1 MPRDDV
7 PDLAHRLGEHAEAVC
22 RHYLSNGRRSGKY
35 WIVGD
40 ARNEPGGSMYVR
52 LVATATRPAGK
63 WTDAATGEHGD
74 LLDVIRESLGLIDFK
89 QVADEARSFLAMP
102 RPIRVRRSTF
112 QASPPVSIASSEASR
127 RLFAISR
134 PILSTVVETY
144 LHGRGITALHGT
156 ASLRFHPRCY
166 YRPDD
171 GGPTATWPA
180 MIAAVT
186 DLSGRQTGAHRTW
199 LDPDG
204 GGKAC
209 LDTPRRAMGDLLG
222 HAVRFGQPESVMAA
236 GEGIETTLSLRCAM
250 PGMAMA
256 AALSAAHLA
265 AILFP
270 PTLRRLYV
278 IRDNDPAGDSARDTL
293 MDRAHEAGIEAIV
306 LSPGMEDF
314 NEDLRHR
321 GLDALGASLA
331 GQLMRRDRNRYL
343 AGSHDPGYQHT
354 AR

>member
-1 MPRDDV
+1 MPRDHV
-7 PDLAHRLGEHAEAVC
+7 SDLAHRLGEHAEAVC
-22 RHYLSNGRRSGKY
+22 RHYLFNGRRSGKY

-40 ARNEPGGSMYVR
+40 VRNEPGRSMFVR
-52 LVATATRPAGK
+52 LVPAALRPAGK

-74 LLDVIRESLGLIDFK
+74 LLDVIRGSMGLIDFK
-89 QVADEARSFLAMP
+89 DVADEARSFLAMP
-102 RPIRVRRSTF
+102 LPKREQRSGF
-112 QASPPVSIASSEASR
+112 PASSLNSIASPQASR
-127 RLFAISR
+127 RLFAISK
-134 PILSTVVETY
+134 PILGTIVETY
-144 LHGRGITALHGT
+144 LRGRGITALHETG
-156 ASLRFHPRCY
+156 SLRFHPRCY
-166 YRPDD
+166 YRPDF
-171 GGPTATWPA
+171 GGPTETWPA

-186 DLSGRQTGAHRTW
+186 DLGGRQTGTHRTW

-209 LDTPRRAMGDLLG
+209 VDTPRRAMGDLLG
-222 HAVRFGQPESVMAA
+222 HAVRFGVPGIVMAA

-278 IRDNDPAGDSARDTL
+278 IRDNDPAGDSARDAL
-293 MDRAHEAGIEAIV
+293 LDRAHEARIEAMV

-321 GLDALGASLA
+321 GLDALAASLA
-331 GQLMRRDRNRYL
+331 GQLMRGDRYRYL
-343 AGSHDPGYQHT
+343 ARV
-354 AR
+354 A